1 MRSATD
7 AHDVSAKQDRVNA
20 ADHERKHTQ
29 QRHRSRARGVRAH
42 KGDSDDLDREKRNK
56 SQNVQ
61 QDVFH
66 NESLLKD
73 LLRGASDPLLRCQ
86 NSTENVCCKIHN
98 FECSLFWF

>member
-1 MRSATD
+1 MSLPRSTVYAPPIT
-7 AHDVSAKQDRVNA
+7 SASSPSSIMA
-20 ADHERKHTQ
+20 A
-29 QRHRSRARGVRAH
+29 
-42 KGDSDDLDREKRNK
+42 DREKRNK

>member
-66 NESLLKD
+66 NGSLLKD
-73 LLRGASDPLLRCQ
+73 LLRGASDPLLR
-86 NSTENVCCKIHN
+86 
-98 FECSLFWF
+98 